1 MDLTELREELLEE
14 ALEMLEN
21 KYKTH
26 KKFAK
31 THFSYLLANNGK
43 IENMQQ
49 YMPSMYTVDEA
60 IAMAKQMDSYALNT
74 VK

>member
-1 MDLTELREELLEE
+1 MDLAELREELLEE

-31 THFSYLLANNGK
+31 MHFAHILTTNGK
-43 IENMQQ
+43 IESITQ
-49 YMPSMYTVDEA
+49 YMPTMYSTEEA
-60 IAMAKQMDSYALNT
+60 IAMAKAMEAYVLGNA
-74 VK
+74 K